1 MLLILAVGACFAGA
15 ANSVRELIKERVI
28 YERER
33 ATGLSRSAYLMSK
46 VIVLGVITLLQGALV
61 GAIGFGSREVLAQG
75 LILKSLP
82 KIELTLPIMA
92 LGFVS
97 MMFGLIISS
106 LVKTA
111 EKTMPL
117 LVMFAIVQVVFT
129 GCLFILNGTV
139 GVNQFSYLMP
149 ACWAVAAS
157 GATLDLNNIFPNQ
170 DDPTSTDPLWNH
182 TAGAWTLD
190 MIALVVLGV
199 VCGFFVARFLRRHE
213 PEVMRK

>member
-1 MLLILAVGACFAGA
+1 MLILAVGMCFSGA

-46 VIVLGVITLLQGALV
+46 VIVLGVVTAIQGV
-61 GAIGFGSREVLAQG
+61 IICAIGFFPRDLPAEG
-75 LILKSLP
+75 LMMP
-82 KIELTLPIMA
+82 PAVELCIVVIA
-92 LGFVS
+92 LGFTS
-97 MMFGLIISS
+97 MMFGLVISS

-129 GCLFILNGTV
+129 GILFQVYGSPGLE
-139 GVNQFSYLMP
+139 QFAWLMP
-149 ACWAVAAS
+149 SRWAIA
-157 GATLDLNNIFPNQ
+157 GAGSTLDLAHLMPPWDQAHPN
-170 DDPTSTDPLWNH
+170 DLDPLWEHSVSQWGINL
-182 TAGAWTLD
+182 AIL
-190 MIALVVLGV
+190 IALGV
-199 VCGFFVARFLRRHE
+199 ICGFAVARLLRRHE